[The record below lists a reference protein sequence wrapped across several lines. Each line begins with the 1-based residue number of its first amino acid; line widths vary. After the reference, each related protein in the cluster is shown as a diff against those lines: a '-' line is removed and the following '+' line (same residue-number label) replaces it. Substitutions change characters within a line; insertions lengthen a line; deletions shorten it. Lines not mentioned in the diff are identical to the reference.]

1 MGIRKS
7 GTPRKG
13 AHAKRMLCQK
23 FGEREREREGER
35 ERGRESRTPT
45 KHEAIHRFCD
55 TFRPF
60 LGSEVANFE
69 PVIYLTGSKLALW
82 EPKKA

>member
-35 ERGRESRTPT
+35 ERGREEGRAAPQQNTRQYIDFVT
-45 KHEAIHRFCD
+45 LLGL
-55 TFRPF
+55 
-60 LGSEVANFE
+60 LGSQF
-69 PVIYLTGSKLALW
+69 
-82 EPKKA
+82 